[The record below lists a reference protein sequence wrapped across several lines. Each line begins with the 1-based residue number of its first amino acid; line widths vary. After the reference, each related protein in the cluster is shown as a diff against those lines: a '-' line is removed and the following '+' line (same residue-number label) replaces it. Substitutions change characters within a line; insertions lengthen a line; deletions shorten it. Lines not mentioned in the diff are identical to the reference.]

1 MRRKGENMTEQEKQE
16 IIAEVEKNVME
27 EVSRRGKEESA
38 KVLKVP
44 REKWYGDRVSRFD
57 PLRDPLMQDAFDSP
71 YMAWDAWEHI
81 RRLTC
86 LVCGS
91 RYVRQL
97 EGDPNAEKVCEEICQ
112 KIYDLRMEIT
122 KNESST
128 D

>member
-1 MRRKGENMTEQEKQE
+1 MTEQEKQE

-71 YMAWDAWEHI
+71 YMA
-81 RRLTC
+81 
-86 LVCGS
+86 
-91 RYVRQL
+91 
-97 EGDPNAEKVCEEICQ
+97 
-112 KIYDLRMEIT
+112 
-122 KNESST
+122 
-128 D
+128 

>member
-1 MRRKGENMTEQEKQE
+1 MTEQEKQE

-44 REKWYGDRVSRFD
+44 REKWYGDRVSRCD
-57 PLRDPLMQDAFDSP
+57 PLRDPLMQDVFDSP

>member
-1 MRRKGENMTEQEKQE
+1 MTEQEKQE
-16 IIAEVEKNVME
+16 IIAEVEKSVMDK
-27 EVSRRGKEESA
+27 VKDKIIKEDTQ
-38 KVLKVP
+38 KTLKVP
-44 REKWYGDRVSRFD
+44 REKWYGERFSH
-57 PLRDPLMQDAFDSP
+57 RRESVMVQAFDSP

-112 KIYDLRMEIT
+112 KIYDLRMELT